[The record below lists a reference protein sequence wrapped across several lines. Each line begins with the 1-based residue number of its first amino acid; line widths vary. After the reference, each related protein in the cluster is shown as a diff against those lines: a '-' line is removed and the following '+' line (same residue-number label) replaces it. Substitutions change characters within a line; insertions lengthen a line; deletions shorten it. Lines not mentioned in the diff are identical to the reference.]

1 MDYEATWRFSVDDY
15 VVPPPKPQQ
24 ILSNNLPPTTVYSIP
39 VNNDGG
45 VVWPSFTL
53 NTVGDVPLVVQVD
66 QIPPRSQSVIMVGPG
81 LAPPGLSPIQAHC
94 KEINYTSVGS
104 PRAKKPKTNRERCEL
119 YRKRQKTKKEKDEEE
134 LRMLDAKNR
143 ALKAKETDIRNRVQR
158 MKAALLRMG
167 LGNYV
172 Y

>member
-1 MDYEATWRFSVDDY
+1 MDYEATWSFNVDDY
-15 VVPPPKPQQ
+15 PVPPPKPEQ

-66 QIPPRSQSVIMVGPG
+66 QIPPRSQSVIMKGPA
-81 LAPPGLSPIQAHC
+81 LAPRLSPIQPHC
-94 KEINYTSVGS
+94 KEVIHTSVGS
-104 PRAKKPKTNRERCEL
+104 PRAKKPKTNAERCEL
-119 YRKRQKTKKEKDEEE
+119 YRKRQKTKKEQGEEE

-143 ALKAKETDIRNRVQR
+143 ALKAKETAIRNRVQR
-158 MKAALLRMG
+158 MKEALLRMG